1 MSAWYSGDGR
11 PQRVPAKSSTSSVDW
26 LGTGNVLRN
35 LYIYIYIHYIHISYE
50 YIVEYIH
57 VINIVYIYILLKLY
71 IYRYYIYN
79 IEI

>member
-11 PQRVPAKSSTSSVDW
+11 PQRVPVKSSTSSADW

-35 LYIYIYIHYIHISYE
+35 LYTYIYRYYIHISHE

-57 VINIVYIYILLKLY
+57 IINIVYIYIIKIIY
-71 IYRYYIYN
+71 I
-79 IEI
+79 